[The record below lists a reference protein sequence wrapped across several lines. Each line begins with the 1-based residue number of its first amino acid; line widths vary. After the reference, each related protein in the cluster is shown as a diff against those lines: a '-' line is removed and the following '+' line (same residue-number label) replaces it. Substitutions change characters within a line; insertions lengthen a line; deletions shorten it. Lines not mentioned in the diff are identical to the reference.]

1 MRTELELYD
10 IIKPYSNANAEGG
23 SDIGTYDAITCLMEV
38 QKQART
44 EAFREV
50 SDIFQAISD
59 QISDNLSF
67 YPSIAKWCLET
78 LTKAIPDFNPKE
90 EQT

>member
-38 QKQART
+38 QKQARA
-44 EAFREV
+44 EAFKEV
-50 SDIFQAISD
+50 LIKFRLDTTAQVIMW
-59 QISDNLSF
+59 LSN
-67 YPSIAKWCLET
+67 SIALMSFK
-78 LTKAIPDFNPKE
+78 FGKE
-90 EQT
+90 EKQ